1 MKDTETYEKGKLI
14 KDALHIV
21 NDLADNDLG
30 DIDGDFNKDD
40 FDWEEL
46 QNLIVKARE
55 LKKSRWWDVPKKR
68 I

>member
-1 MKDTETYEKGKLI
+1 MKNTENYEKGKLI

-30 DIDGDFNKDD
+30 DIDGNFDRDD

-55 LKKSRWWDVPKKR
+55 LKKSRWWDVPKRKK
-68 I
+68 